1 MHRLTKAAG
10 KGKESVATRENL
22 KNALAGESQANR
34 RYLAFAERAQREGY
48 PQVAKLFRAAAEAE
62 AVHARA
68 FLKVMNGVQSTRE
81 NLEEAIKGE
90 SFEFKDL
97 YPRYEATA
105 MEEDEREAVTS
116 FQNALAVEQVHH
128 SLFIEALNRIQVGDL
143 PPRKVFVCSVC
154 GNTVVDEPPETCP
167 VCSSP
172 KDKYNEVT

>member
-1 MHRLTKAAG
+1 M
-10 KGKESVATRENL
+10 ATGENL
-22 KNALAGESQANR
+22 KEAFAGESQANR
-34 RYLAFAERAQREGY
+34 RYLAFAEQAQREGFS
-48 PQVAKLFRAAAEAE
+48 QVAKLFRAAAQAE

-68 FLKVMNGVQSTRE
+68 FLQVMGTIQSTAE
-81 NLEEAIKGE
+81 NLQEAVIGE

-105 MEEDEREAVTS
+105 MEEDERAAVMS

-128 SLFIEALNRIQVGDL
+128 SLFIEAMNKVKVGEDL
-143 PPRKVFVCSVC
+143 PPRSVFVCRVC

-172 KDKYNEVT
+172 RDKYEEVE